1 MTKSKKRKSPSRA
14 KYEAHHPVISA
25 RVPKEI
31 RDRLIALREK
41 GESVADVLKVGLG
54 LIEAK
59 IGAEDEL
66 KKRAHDEGFQAGYNK
81 AKDRFAV
88 EFVCSVCG
96 ESLAITDRDLKLIAA
111 GLLQRNNWGHLEC
124 VRARARSRQS
134 G

>member
-1 MTKSKKRKSPSRA
+1 MPKSKKRTPPSRI

-25 RVPKEI
+25 RVPKDI
-31 RDRLIALREK
+31 RDRLIALREN
-41 GESVADVLKVGLG
+41 GESVADVLKMGLG

-59 IGAEDEL
+59 IGAEEKL
-66 KKRAHDEGFQAGYNK
+66 KKRAHDEGFRAGYEE

-96 ESLAITDRDLKLIAA
+96 ESLAITDRDLKLITA
-111 GLLQRNNWGHLEC
+111 GLLQKNNWGHLEC